1 MYLING
7 NCAVDLVG
15 RWALLEDVINLMRIG
30 IEMLNAETKLFAI
43 LGYPVRHSFSPRM
56 QNKWFEKENLNCIYL
71 AFEPKPEDLKK
82 TVESLKLLGF
92 QGINITIP
100 HKIEVMKYVDF
111 TDKAAKKIGSV
122 NTIAFKGDKL
132 YGYNTDYLG
141 FSQDLTA
148 KKVSLKNKN
157 VLVIGA
163 GGGAR
168 AIVYALKENRAKNI
182 YIANRTLK
190 NAEQLAEIFK
200 IKAVDIRNVGEVL
213 SASDLLVNTSACGM
227 KKTDVLPFKA
237 GKIKSSLVVYDLIY
251 NKLTPFTKLAENR
264 GLKIFT
270 GVGMLIR
277 QGACGFKIWT
287 KKYPDIEIAERLLK
301 EFIG

>member
-1 MYLING
+1 VVN
-7 NCAVDLVG
+7 LVRAG
-15 RWALLEDVINLMRIG
+15 VG
-30 IEMLNAETKLFAI
+30 MLNAETKLFAI
-43 LGYPVRHSFSPRM
+43 LGCPIKHSFSPQM

-71 AFEPKPEDLKK
+71 AFEPKHEDLKK
-82 TVESLKLLGF
+82 TMESLKFLGF

-111 TDKAAKKIGSV
+111 IDKVAQKIGSV
-122 NTIAFKGDKL
+122 NTLACKGGKL

-141 FSQDLTA
+141 FSQDLNA
-148 KKVSLKNKN
+148 KKVRLKNKN

-168 AIVYALKENRAKNI
+168 AIVYALKESKAKNI

-190 NAEQLAEIFK
+190 NAEQFAETFK
-200 IKAVDIRNVGEVL
+200 IKAVDMNKVGEVL
-213 SASDLLVNTSACGM
+213 LSVDMLVNASACGM

-237 GKIKSSLVVYDLIY
+237 DKIKNGLIVYDLIY
-251 NKLTPFTKLAENR
+251 DKVTPFAKFAENK

-270 GVGMLIR
+270 GAGMLIR

-287 KKYPDIEIAERLLK
+287 GKYPDIEIAERLLK
-301 EFIG
+301 KIIG

>member
-1 MYLING
+1 
-7 NCAVDLVG
+7 
-15 RWALLEDVINLMRIG
+15 
-30 IEMLNAETKLFAI
+30 MLNSETKLFAI
-43 LGYPVRHSFSPRM
+43 LGCPVKHSFSPQM
-56 QNKWFEKENLNCIYL
+56 QNKWFEKENLNYIYL

-82 TVESLKLLGF
+82 TMESLKLLGF
-92 QGINITIP
+92 HGINVTIP
-100 HKIEVMKYVDF
+100 YKIEVMKYVDF

-122 NTIAFKGDKL
+122 NTIAFKGGKL

-148 KKVSLKNKN
+148 KKIRLKNKN

-168 AIVYALKENRAKNI
+168 AIVYALKESKAKNI

-190 NAEQLAEIFK
+190 NAEQLAKMFK
-200 IKAVDIRNVGEVL
+200 IKAVDINKVEEMLPDV
-213 SASDLLVNTSACGM
+213 DMLVNTSACGM
-227 KKTDVLPFKA
+227 KKTDVLPFKVF
-237 GKIKSSLVVYDLIY
+237 KVKNDLIVYDLIY
-251 NKLTPFTKLAENR
+251 NNVTPFKKLAEDK
-264 GLKIFT
+264 GLKIFM

-287 KKYPDIEIAERLLK
+287 GKYPDIEIAEQLFKKILDNRSGCICPV
-301 EFIG
+301 F

>member
-1 MYLING
+1 
-7 NCAVDLVG
+7 
-15 RWALLEDVINLMRIG
+15 
-30 IEMLNAETKLFAI
+30 MLNTKTKLFAI
-43 LGYPVRHSFSPRM
+43 LGYPVKHSFSPQM

-92 QGINITIP
+92 QGVNITIP

-111 TDKAAKKIGSV
+111 TDKAVKKIGSI
-122 NTIAFKGDKL
+122 NTIAFKGGKL
-132 YGYNTDYLG
+132 YGYNTDHLG

-148 KKVSLKNKN
+148 KKISLKNKN
-157 VLVIGA
+157 VLVIGS

-168 AIVYALKENRAKNI
+168 AILYALKESKVKNI

-200 IKAVDIRNVGEVL
+200 IKAIDIKKVGEVL
-213 SASDLLVNTSACGM
+213 PAADLLVNTSACGM

-237 GKIKSSLVVYDLIY
+237 DKIKSGLIIYDLIY
-251 NKLTPFTKLAENR
+251 NKVTPFTKLAENK

-287 KKYPDIEIAERLLK
+287 GKYPDIEIAERLLR

>member
-1 MYLING
+1 
-7 NCAVDLVG
+7 
-15 RWALLEDVINLMRIG
+15 
-30 IEMLNAETKLFAI
+30 MLNTETKLFAI
-43 LGYPVRHSFSPRM
+43 LGYPVKHSFSPQM
-56 QNKWFEKENLNCIYL
+56 QNKWFEKENLNCVYL

-92 QGINITIP
+92 QGVNITIP
-100 HKIEVMKYVDF
+100 HKIEVMKYVDSI
-111 TDKAAKKIGSV
+111 DKSAKKIGSV
-122 NTIAFKGDKL
+122 NTIAFKGGKL
-132 YGYNTDYLG
+132 YGYNTDHLG

-168 AIVYALKENRAKNI
+168 AIVYALKESKAKNI

-190 NAEQLAEIFK
+190 NAEQIVKMFK
-200 IKAVDIRNVGEVL
+200 IKAVDINKIGEVL
-213 SASDLLVNTSACGM
+213 SEADLLVNTSACGM

-237 GKIKSSLVVYDLIY
+237 DKIKNGLIVYDLIY
-251 NKLTPFTKLAENR
+251 NKVTPFTKLAEDK

-287 KKYPDIEIAERLLK
+287 GKYPDIGIAERLLK

>member
-1 MYLING
+1 
-7 NCAVDLVG
+7 
-15 RWALLEDVINLMRIG
+15 
-30 IEMLNAETKLFAI
+30 MLNTETKLFAI
-43 LGYPVRHSFSPRM
+43 LGYPVKHSFSPQM

-71 AFEPKPEDLKK
+71 AFEPKPENLKK
-82 TVESLKLLGF
+82 TIESLKVLGF
-92 QGINITIP
+92 QGVNITIP

-111 TDKAAKKIGSV
+111 IDKAAKKIGSV
-122 NTIAFKGDKL
+122 NTIAFKGGKL
-132 YGYNTDYLG
+132 YGYNTDHLG
-141 FSQDLTA
+141 FSQDLAA

-168 AIVYALKENRAKNI
+168 AIVYALKESKTKSI

-190 NAEQLAEIFK
+190 NAEQLAEMFK
-200 IKAVDIRNVGEVL
+200 IKAVDISKVGEVL
-213 SASDLLVNTSACGM
+213 PVADLIVNTSSCGM
-227 KKTDVLPFKA
+227 RKTDVLPFKA
-237 GKIKSSLVVYDLIY
+237 DKIKSSLIIYDLIY
-251 NKLTPFTKLAENR
+251 NKATPFTKFANDK
-264 GLKIFT
+264 GLEVFT

-287 KKYPDIEIAERLLK
+287 GKYPDIEIAGRLLK

>member
-1 MYLING
+1 
-7 NCAVDLVG
+7 
-15 RWALLEDVINLMRIG
+15 
-30 IEMLNAETKLFAI
+30 MLNTETKLFAI
-43 LGYPVRHSFSPRM
+43 LGCPVKHSFSPQI

-82 TVESLKLLGF
+82 TMESLKLLGF

-111 TDKAAKKIGSV
+111 TEKAAKKIGSV
-122 NTIAFKGDKL
+122 NTIVFKGGKL
-132 YGYNTDYLG
+132 YGYNTDHLG
-141 FSQDLTA
+141 FSQDLIA
-148 KKVSLKNKN
+148 KNVRLKNKN

-168 AIVYALKENRAKNI
+168 AIVYALKESKAKNI
-182 YIANRTLK
+182 YIANRTFE
-190 NAEQLAEIFK
+190 NAEQLAEMFK
-200 IKAVDIRNVGEVL
+200 IKAVDINNAGEVL
-213 SASDLLVNTSACGM
+213 PDVDMLVNTSACGM

-237 GKIKSSLVVYDLIY
+237 DRIKNGLIVYDLIY
-251 NKLTPFTKLAENR
+251 NKITPFTKLAKDK

-287 KKYPDIEIAERLLK
+287 GKYPNIEIAERLFK
-301 EFIG
+301 KNVG